1 MRGFGARW
9 QFEPAFR
16 GQGLCCPKALSLQT
30 CSVPLLVALLQPS
43 RCAGWCAA
51 RLWLSQNSGSA
62 GVRRR
67 CRVRPR
73 RAAAGAGGSGS
84 TELSLTGASEFY
96 LTGAMLFISC
106 FSSSWC
112 KYCSPNLKTNQT
124 KNPPPPKI
132 PEVHHLQAQELKEA
146 FQKFRELFF
155 LSSERHCQSFATAK

>member
-1 MRGFGARW
+1 MF
-9 QFEPAFR
+9 
-16 GQGLCCPKALSLQT
+16 
-30 CSVPLLVALLQPS
+30 
-43 RCAGWCAA
+43 CAA
-51 RLWLSQNSGSA
+51 ARCSAAAVSLHRLLCGAALAVTEQRSA
-62 GVRRR
+62 GVRRGS
-67 CRVRPR
+67 RVRPQ

-146 FQKFRELFF
+146 FQKFRELLF
-155 LSSERHCQSFATAK
+155 LSLERHCQSFATAK